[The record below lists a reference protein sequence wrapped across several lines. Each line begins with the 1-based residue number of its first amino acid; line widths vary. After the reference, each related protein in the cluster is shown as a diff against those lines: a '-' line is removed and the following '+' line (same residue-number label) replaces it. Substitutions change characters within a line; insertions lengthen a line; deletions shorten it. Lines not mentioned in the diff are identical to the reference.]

1 MDRLR
6 KLIMEKD
13 RLKIIEYLETLFDKK
28 EFSTKNIFDLSVKIF
43 LLIDKISY
51 EFKIDKNIG
60 EDSLISNIIKL
71 FNPTNFLLFVSPP
84 HLNNDIQNTFKV
96 GIIIN
101 TKNKINDGITDKAI
115 NSFLDLLFFFK

>member
-1 MDRLR
+1 MWKQGAKTRTANNAVLILSY
-6 KLIMEKD
+6 KLIFYG
-13 RLKIIEYLETLFDKK
+13 RR
-28 EFSTKNIFDLSVKIF
+28 
-43 LLIDKISY
+43 ISPILG
-51 EFKIDKNIG
+51 FVIT
-60 EDSLISNIIKL
+60 NIIKL